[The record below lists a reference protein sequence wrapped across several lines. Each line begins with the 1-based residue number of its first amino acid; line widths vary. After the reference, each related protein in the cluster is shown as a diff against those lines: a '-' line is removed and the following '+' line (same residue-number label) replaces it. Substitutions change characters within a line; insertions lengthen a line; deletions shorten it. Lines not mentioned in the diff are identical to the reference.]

1 LSIVSKLK
9 KVLKM
14 GFKSSNLSIK
24 NPPKVT
30 PPKPDVNQLTGKE
43 IEVLLKVVA
52 ESTFKGADIEP
63 IYNLVIKLQNQYQVQ
78 FKKDK

>member
-14 GFKSSNLSIK
+14 GFKTSNLATK
-24 NPPKVT
+24 AQPKVT

>member
-1 LSIVSKLK
+1 
-9 KVLKM
+9 M
-14 GFKSSNLSIK
+14 GFKSSNLSVK
-24 NPPKVT
+24 NQPKVT
-30 PPKPDVNQLTGKE
+30 PLKPDINQLTGKE

>member
-1 LSIVSKLK
+1 
-9 KVLKM
+9 M
-14 GFKSSNLSIK
+14 GFKSSNLATK
-24 NPPKVT
+24 AQPKVIS
-30 PPKPDVNQLTGKE
+30 PKPDVNQLTGKE